1 MKLLSEVF
9 SWTKALVIAA
19 ALAVTINV
27 FIFQPTKVMGSSME
41 PTLNNNEMVFISKLT
56 HTLKEVPDYG
66 DIIIIDSRVDRE
78 RNILDDLN
86 ENAILTYLS
95 GKAPDHHIWIK
106 RVIGKAGDV
115 IEMKNH
121 KVYRNGEEL
130 IEPYIKELMQDPAAE
145 KITVPE
151 GHVFVMGDN
160 RNNSSDSRII
170 GPVPINHILGKLI
183 FNP

>member
-9 SWTKALVIAA
+9 NWIKALVIAA
-19 ALAVTINV
+19 AFAVIINV

-56 HTLKEVPDYG
+56 HTLKDVPDYG
-66 DIIIIDSRVDRE
+66 DIVILDSRVDRE
-78 RNILDDLN
+78 RSMLDNLN
-86 ENAILTYLS
+86 ENALFTYLM
-95 GKAPDHHIWIK
+95 GQAPDHHIWIK

-115 IEMKNH
+115 MEVKNH

-130 IEPYIKELMQDPAAE
+130 VEPYIKELMEEATLE

-160 RNNSSDSRII
+160 RNNSSDSRVI
-170 GPVPINHILGKLI
+170 GPVPADHILGKLI